1 MLVLSRRRGEGV
13 TIGPDIRVIVLG
25 VRDGQVRLGIEA
37 PQHVEVHRDEVYA
50 RILRE
55 NRLAAQT
62 DVIPIDAFRRLWA
75 SESSSRRSGKDR
87 P

>member
-25 VRDGQVRLGIEA
+25 IKDGQVRLGIEA
-37 PQHVEVHRDEVYA
+37 PHHIEVHRDEVYA

-55 NRLAAQT
+55 NRSAAQT
-62 DVIPIDAFRRLWA
+62 GVIPIDAFRRLC
-75 SESSSRRSGKDR
+75 EMEPGSRGDETSR

>member
-1 MLVLSRRRGEGV
+1 MLVLTRRRGEGV

-25 VRDGQVRLGIEA
+25 MRDGQVRLGIEA
-37 PQHVEVHRDEVYA
+37 PLHVQVHRDEVYA

-55 NRLAAQT
+55 NQLAAKT
-62 DVIPIDAFRRLWA
+62 GVVPVAAFQPLLQRKVAERRGRW
-75 SESSSRRSGKDR
+75 SK